1 MARTSAVTLV
11 SSHVRRRNELD
22 SMPMPILS
30 GKRCRAQAKRD
41 EDLVEHAPMRD
52 ETLAAHET
60 SVAHRKRR
68 GRNLRAGQND
78 GMLGDLVGPAK
89 GKVPVKIGAILEAA
103 GVAENYLRRSV

>member
-1 MARTSAVTLV
+1 M
-11 SSHVRRRNELD
+11 
-22 SMPMPILS
+22 S

-68 GRNLRAGQND
+68 GRNLKAGEKVC
-78 GMLGDLVGPAK
+78 MLG
-89 GKVPVKIGAILEAA
+89 GA
-103 GVAENYLRRSV
+103 SSM